1 MSAGSTT
8 DLLQPGWT
16 ETTKRING
24 LNLHIV
30 EAGDPDAPLLVLL
43 HGFPEFWWAW
53 RHQITPLAAAGY
65 HVVVPDMRG
74 YNTSDAP
81 QEVAAYELDTLAADV
96 IGIADAYG
104 ADRFHLVSHDW
115 GAVISWWVAAR

>member
-30 EAGDPDAPLLVLL
+30 EAGDPGAPLLVLL

-53 RHQITPLAAAGY
+53 RHQITP
-65 HVVVPDMRG
+65 
-74 YNTSDAP
+74 
-81 QEVAAYELDTLAADV
+81 
-96 IGIADAYG
+96 
-104 ADRFHLVSHDW
+104 
-115 GAVISWWVAAR
+115 